1 MATVTK
7 LEREFVF
14 DSHVLPDPDP
24 AMEVERVR
32 EMYITTYPEITTA
45 TVEGPAV
52 VDGKMRYTFIRA
64 IGSKG

>member
-14 DSHVLPDPDP
+14 DSNVLPDPDP
-24 AMEVERVR
+24 AMEVEEVR
-32 EMYITTYPEITTA
+32 EMYIATYPAITTA

-52 VDGKMRYTFIRA
+52 VGDKMRYTFTRA

>member
-14 DSHVLPDPDP
+14 DSHVLPDPNP
-24 AMEVERVR
+24 AMEVEQVR
-32 EMYITTYPEITTA
+32 EMYITTYPAITTA
-45 TVEGPAV
+45 TVEGPAMV
-52 VDGKMRYTFIRA
+52 NGKMRYSFIRA